1 MISLKAK
8 NRTGKKVE
16 PGEIPAILY
25 GPGLENV
32 KLAINLK
39 DFVKV
44 YNEVGEALIDLDVEG
59 KKYSVMIYDTE
70 QDPLTLD
77 YIHIDFYQPNLL
89 EEVETEVELEI
100 KGEAPAVKNLG
111 GTLIT
116 NLKEVSIKALPKDI
130 PASLEVDV
138 SGLNTFEDHILIR
151 DIKTPAGVKILNDPE
166 ETVVQ
171 VTEPEKV
178 EEELA
183 KPIEGKIEEPITTV
197 AGENKEEP
205 EKTENNK

>member
-1 MISLKAK
+1 
-8 NRTGKKVE
+8 
-16 PGEIPAILY
+16 
-25 GPGLENV
+25 
-32 KLAINLK
+32 
-39 DFVKV
+39 
-44 YNEVGEALIDLDVEG
+44 
-59 KKYSVMIYDTE
+59 
-70 QDPLTLD
+70 
-77 YIHIDFYQPNLL
+77 
-89 EEVETEVELEI
+89 
-100 KGEAPAVKNLG
+100 
-111 GTLIT
+111 
-116 NLKEVSIKALPKDI
+116 LPKDI

-171 VTEPEKV
+171 VTESEKV